1 MHGRWLMG
9 LLCSP
14 CGCQSCAKGVL
25 GSPLLLGVKQR
36 PGGAGWVKWARLQA
50 NRHPQGQWE
59 RKAINKL
66 APTPRTML
74 KIWGRA
80 RTIKPSAWHMRHT
93 GCGRIQRRANLKWN
107 GKNKSFSSWNTWDL
121 LRVSYFLPGEKEVEK
136 GKRYY
141 RCLRDKWDHS
151 RE

>member
-80 RTIKPSAWHMRHT
+80 RTIKPSAHMRHT